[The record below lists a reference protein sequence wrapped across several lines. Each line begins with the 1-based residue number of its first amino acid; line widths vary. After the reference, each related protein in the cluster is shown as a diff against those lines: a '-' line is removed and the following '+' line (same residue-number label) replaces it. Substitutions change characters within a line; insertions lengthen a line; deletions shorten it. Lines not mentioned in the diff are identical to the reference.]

1 MDMSLTAYTVLG
13 VAQTAT
19 ADEIAA
25 AYRAKAKEHHPDRG
39 GDASTFR
46 RIALAWSKL
55 RSPEE
60 RAAYDRHLAQLAE
73 KPASSASAPTETD
86 ARNIVERLQ
95 RAEERGDLQG
105 ELGELAKGYGLSG
118 ADADRIKSIGGKAAT
133 VARGV
138 ASLFGS
144 LRGGT

>member
-1 MDMSLTAYTVLG
+1 MSITAYTVLG

-60 RAAYDRHLAQLAE
+60 RAAYDRRLAALAE
-73 KPASSASAPTETD
+73 KSAHASASAPAETD

-105 ELGELAKGYGLSG
+105 ELGELAKGYGLSA
-118 ADADRIKSIGGKAAT
+118 ADVERVKSVGGKAAT

>member
-1 MDMSLTAYTVLG
+1 MSITAYTVLG

-39 GDASTFR
+39 GDAATFR
-46 RIALAWSKL
+46 RVALAWSKL
-55 RSPEE
+55 RSTEE
-60 RAAYDRHLAQLAE
+60 RAAYDRHLAALAE
-73 KPASSASAPTETD
+73 KAAPSSASAPAEAD

-105 ELGELAKGYGLSG
+105 ELGELAKGYGLST
-118 ADADRIKSIGGKAAT
+118 ADAERIKNVGGKAAT

>member
-1 MDMSLTAYTVLG
+1 MSITAYTVLG

-39 GDASTFR
+39 GDAATFR
-46 RIALAWSKL
+46 RVALAWSKL

-60 RAAYDRHLAQLAE
+60 RAAYDRHLAKLAAE
-73 KPASSASAPTETD
+73 GSAPTGAPRVGAD
-86 ARNIVERLQ
+86 ARDVVDQLI
-95 RAEERGDLQG
+95 RAEERGELQA
-105 ELGELAKGYGLSG
+105 ELGKIAKAHGL
-118 ADADRIKSIGGKAAT
+118 DAQQAERIQAIGGKAAT